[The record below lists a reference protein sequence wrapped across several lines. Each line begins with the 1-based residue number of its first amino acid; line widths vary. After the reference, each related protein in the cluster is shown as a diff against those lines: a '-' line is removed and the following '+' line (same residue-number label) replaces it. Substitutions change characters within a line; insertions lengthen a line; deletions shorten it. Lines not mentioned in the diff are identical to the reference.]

1 MRAQMLRAAAALLPA
16 LVLAACEP
24 AGTDL
29 GFGSEATGEVGVIVY
44 LDRDGSGTPTPLDTL
59 YVGAMVS
66 LQPRAG
72 GVAIA
77 TVTTNAEGVAFFP
90 AVKFGD
96 YLITVSSTSIGD
108 SLVVARINPD
118 SIRVSSATNQV
129 ATAARLAWP
138 ESSIR
143 EARARAPGT
152 PVFVRGTILVGTP
165 FFSDL
170 SAHLSDTSQALR
182 MTGLTLLGGLAGN
195 NPGDSV
201 VVRGIVGQANGQ
213 PILSSARLIRV
224 ATRPAPIPIPVTS
237 GVAAS
242 AQNGALDAALVN
254 LTSITISDSMTIAP
268 DFRVVASDGSGALT
282 IILDS
287 NLSFNRLAFAP
298 GRIINIRGVLVPSGL
313 GSWVLK
319 PRVPGDVTFLN

>member
-29 GFGSEATGEVGVIVY
+29 GFGSEETGEVAVIVY
-44 LDRDGSGTPTPLDTL
+44 LDRDASTTPTPLDTL
-59 YVGAMVS
+59 YQGAVVS
-66 LQPRAG
+66 LRSLAG
-72 GVAIA
+72 GSALVTA
-77 TVTTNAEGVAFFP
+77 TSNVEGVAFFP
-90 AVKFGD
+90 EVRFGD
-96 YLITVSSTSIGD
+96 YLITVSSPSIGD
-108 SLVVARINPD
+108 SLVVARVDPD
-118 SIRVSSATNQV
+118 SIRVSAATNQV
-129 ATAARLAWP
+129 GAVARLAWP
-138 ESSIR
+138 ELSIR
-143 EARARAPGT
+143 EARARPPGT
-152 PVFVRGTILVGTP
+152 PVFIRGTILVGIP

-170 SAHLSDTSQALR
+170 SAHVRDTSQSLR

-195 NPGDSV
+195 SPGDSV

-213 PILSSARLIRV
+213 PILSSARIIRV
-224 ATRPAPIPIPVTS
+224 ATRPGPIPVPVTT

-254 LTSITISDSMTIAP
+254 LTSITISDSMTTAP

-282 IILDS
+282 IVLDS
-287 NLSFNRLAFAP
+287 NIPFNRLAFAP
-298 GRIINIRGVLVPSGL
+298 GRIMNILGVLVPSGT
-313 GSWVLK
+313 GNWVLK